1 MKEERSMDRVV
12 ITAAVDGPIAV
23 PSDNPNLPYTPEQF
37 AEQAK
42 AVYAEGASVIHI
54 HSRGAYGLPTS
65 DYGRTKEILD
75 AVHESCPILTQ
86 LSTGGFFPYEDRAR
100 LVELKPRMAS
110 LNLCTMTFG
119 KFEFR
124 NPPLEVRK
132 VAARMREL
140 GVKGELEIYDTGH
153 LEFALRLLKED
164 LLAEPLQFSV
174 VLGVVGGAAATPE
187 NLSILVSRMP
197 PNAIWQ
203 MIGIGKA
210 NLPLTTIA
218 LAMGGNARTGLED
231 TLQLTKG
238 VVADNPSLVRR
249 LVSVAKAIGRTPATV
264 EETEKMLQLPKL
276 N

>member
-1 MKEERSMDRVV
+1 MDDKVV
-12 ITAAVDGPIAV
+12 ITCAVDGPIAV

-37 AEQAK
+37 AKQAK
-42 AVYAEGASVIHI
+42 QVYEEGAAVIHI
-54 HSRGAYGLPTS
+54 HSRGADGLPTS

-119 KFEFR
+119 KAEFR

-153 LEFALRLLKED
+153 LDFALRLLKED
-164 LLAEPLQFSV
+164 LLVEPLQFSV
-174 VLGVVGGAAATPE
+174 VLGVDGGAAATPE
-187 NLSILVSRMP
+187 NLVYLVKHMP
-197 PNAIWQ
+197 KNAIWQ
-203 MIGIGKA
+203 MIGVGAKV
-210 NLPLTTIA
+210 NLQLTTIA
-218 LAMGGNARTGLED
+218 LAMGGNARTGIED
-231 TLQLTKG
+231 TLWLSKG
-238 VVADNPSLVRR
+238 VMAENHLLIRR
-249 LVSVAKAIGRTPATV
+249 LVGVAKAIGRTPATV
-264 EETEKMLQLPKL
+264 EETEQMLQLPKV
-276 N
+276 NYAMA

>member
-1 MKEERSMDRVV
+1 MDRVV
-12 ITAAVDGPIAV
+12 ITAAVDGPIAT
-23 PSDNPNLPYTPEQF
+23 PSDNPNLPYNPEHF
-37 AEQAK
+37 AAQAK
-42 AVYAEGASVIHI
+42 QVYEEGASVIHI
-54 HSRGAYGLPTS
+54 HSRGADGLPTS

-86 LSTGGFFPYEDRAR
+86 LSTGGFFPYEERAR

-140 GVKGELEIYDTGH
+140 GVKAELEIYDTGH
-153 LEFALRLLKED
+153 LDFALRLFKEG
-164 LLAEPLQFSV
+164 LLVEPLQFSV
-174 VLGVVGGAAATPE
+174 VLGVDGGAAATPE
-187 NLSILVSRMP
+187 NLIAVVKRMP
-197 PNAIWQ
+197 ENAIWQ

-231 TLQLTKG
+231 TIQFTKG
-238 VVADNPSLVRR
+238 VLADNPMLVRR
-249 LVSVAKAIGRTPATV
+249 LVGVAKAIGRTPATV
-264 EETEKMLQLPKL
+264 EETEAMLQLPKVHAMA
-276 N
+276 